1 MMFLFANMVYQNT
14 IISKYI
20 TSLIDNLRIKS
31 MTCLNMKRTTA
42 VGVGA
47 AVAMALTAGIAAAAD
62 YPSKTIEVVT
72 HAGAGGGTD
81 VTTRMMMLRAR
92 RELKENMVVV
102 SKKGGGGAVAM
113 DYYLKVPAD
122 GHTILTFTIGHAAT
136 VAKGKTKMTLAD
148 IRPIARGTDDPQILM
163 VRCGV
168 YDSAE
173 AFVAAQKK
181 AAISYGTTHLG
192 NIDDVS
198 AFMFTK
204 KGNMKTPKIVPFDG
218 GGELATQL
226 VAGAVDAAVLNLA
239 EAGSQIDA
247 GDVCPIVV
255 LADKRMS
262 GLPNVSTA
270 KEMGIDV
277 SFSTVRGFVVHKDTP
292 DDVAKKI
299 EEALMKSMNHT
310 VYQGFLTSVGLDSTS
325 VADSEVWGKQIST
338 MVVDMESALK
348 ELGFIQ

>member
-1 MMFLFANMVYQNT
+1 MKPIKPVLSRAVLMGSAIALSGLLFG
-14 IISKYI
+14 S
-20 TSLIDNLRIKS
+20 
-31 MTCLNMKRTTA
+31 
-42 VGVGA
+42 
-47 AVAMALTAGIAAAAD
+47 AMANEF
-62 YPSKTIEVVT
+62 PSKTIEVVT

-92 RELKENMVVV
+92 RELKADMVVV
-102 SKKGGGGAVAM
+102 NKKGGGGAVAM
-113 DYYLKVPAD
+113 DYYLTVPAD
-122 GHTILTFTIGHAAT
+122 GHSILTFTIGHAAT
-136 VAKGKTKMTLAD
+136 LAKGKTKMKLSD

-163 VRCGV
+163 VRCGA
-168 YDSAE
+168 YKSAE

-181 AAISYGTTHLG
+181 APITYGTTHLG

-198 AFMFTK
+198 AFMFAK
-204 KGNMKTPKIVPFDG
+204 KGGLKTPKIVPFDG

-247 GDVCPIVV
+247 GDICPIVV
-255 LADKRMS
+255 LADQRMS
-262 GLPNVSTA
+262 GIPKVKTA

-277 SFSTVRGFVVHKDTP
+277 SFSTVRGFVVHKDVP
-292 DDVAKKI
+292 DAIAEKI
-299 EEALMKSMNHT
+299 EQALLKSMNHK

-325 VADSEVWGKQIST
+325 VAGSKEWGKQLST
-338 MVVDMESALK
+338 MVVDMEAALR

>member
-1 MMFLFANMVYQNT
+1 MKTFLATV
-14 IISKYI
+14 SV
-20 TSLIDNLRIKS
+20 
-31 MTCLNMKRTTA
+31 A
-42 VGVGA
+42 
-47 AVAMALTAGIAAAAD
+47 AMALTGGIAAAD
-62 YPSKTIEVVT
+62 EFPTKTIEVVT
-72 HAGAGGGTD
+72 HAGNGGGTD

-92 RELKENMVVV
+92 RELKTDMVVV
-102 SKKGGGGAVAM
+102 NKKGGGGAVAM
-113 DYYLKVPAD
+113 DHYLNVPAD
-122 GHTILTFTIGHAAT
+122 GHSILTFTIGHAAT
-136 VAKGKTKMTLAD
+136 VAKGKTKMTLDD

-163 VRCGV
+163 VRCGA
-168 YDSAE
+168 YENAD
-173 AFVAAQKK
+173 AFVAAQKE

-204 KGNMKTPKIVPFDG
+204 KGGMQIPKIVPFDG

-247 GDVCPIVV
+247 GEVCPIVV
-255 LADKRMS
+255 LADQRMA
-262 GLPNVSTA
+262 GLPDVTTA

-292 DDVAKKI
+292 DEVAAQI
-299 EEALMKSMNHT
+299 ETALMKAMNHG
-310 VYQGFLTSVGLDSTS
+310 VYQGFLESVGLDSTS
-325 VADSEVWGKQIST
+325 VVGAEEWGNQITT
-338 MVVDMESALK
+338 MVTDMESALK

>member
-1 MMFLFANMVYQNT
+1 MKKFLATV
-14 IISKYI
+14 SV
-20 TSLIDNLRIKS
+20 S
-31 MTCLNMKRTTA
+31 
-42 VGVGA
+42 
-47 AVAMALTAGIAAAAD
+47 AMALTGTIAGAEEFPA
-62 YPSKTIEVVT
+62 KTIEVVT
-72 HAGAGGGTD
+72 HAGNGGGTD

-92 RELKENMVVV
+92 RVLKADMVVV
-102 SKKGGGGAVAM
+102 NKKGGGGAVAM
-113 DYYLKVPAD
+113 DHYLTLPAD
-122 GHTILTFTIGHAAT
+122 GHSILTFTIGHAAT
-136 VAKGKTKMTLAD
+136 LSKGKTEMTLDD

-163 VRCGV
+163 VRCGA

-173 AFVAAQKK
+173 AFVAAQKE
-181 AAISYGTTHLG
+181 APISYGTTHLG

-204 KGNMKTPKIVPFDG
+204 KGGMQTPKIVPFDG

-255 LADKRMS
+255 LANERMA
-262 GLPNVSTA
+262 GLPDVSTA

-292 DDVAKKI
+292 DAVAEQI
-299 EEALMKSMNHT
+299 EEALMKSMQHG
-310 VYQGFLTSVGLDSTS
+310 VYQGFLESVGLDATS
-325 VADSEVWGKQIST
+325 VAGSEEWGNQITT
-338 MVVDMESALK
+338 MVTDMESALK
-348 ELGFIQ
+348 ELGFIE

>member
-1 MMFLFANMVYQNT
+1 MKKFLATV
-14 IISKYI
+14 SV
-20 TSLIDNLRIKS
+20 
-31 MTCLNMKRTTA
+31 A
-42 VGVGA
+42 
-47 AVAMALTAGIAAAAD
+47 AMALTGGIAAAD
-62 YPSKTIEVVT
+62 EFPTKTIEVVT
-72 HAGAGGGTD
+72 HAGNGGGTD

-92 RELKENMVVV
+92 RELKTDMVVV
-102 SKKGGGGAVAM
+102 NKKGGGGAVAM
-113 DYYLKVPAD
+113 DHYLNVDAD
-122 GHTILTFTIGHAAT
+122 GHSILTFTIGHAAT
-136 VAKGKTKMTLAD
+136 VAKGKTKMTLDD

-163 VRCGV
+163 VRCGA
-168 YDSAE
+168 YENAD
-173 AFVAAQKK
+173 AFVAAQKE

-204 KGNMKTPKIVPFDG
+204 KGGMQIPKIVPFDG

-247 GDVCPIVV
+247 GEVCPIVV
-255 LADKRMS
+255 LADQRMA
-262 GLPNVSTA
+262 GLPDVTTA

-292 DDVAKKI
+292 DAVAEQI
-299 EEALMKSMNHT
+299 ETALMKAMNHG
-310 VYQGFLTSVGLDSTS
+310 VYQGFLESVGLDSTS
-325 VADSEVWGKQIST
+325 VVGAEEWGNQITT
-338 MVVDMESALK
+338 MVTDMESALN